1 MVRLLVLAIAAL
13 AVLTAPPGK
22 QLMTA
27 RAARPSPAEAFW
39 RAALPDAPMPE
50 AIRELLHPSAA
61 GTKDPNVNDK
71 PPLPPLNFK
80 YDDYKSSP
88 RNEAAAAPSPE
99 VLRHLAGG
107 ARGDTAASPP
117 TVLCF
122 LLEDAVRV
130 GASLPL
136 RCVPRAAAGAA
147 VDNQHV
153 EGSVRERGVAVAAC
167 HVDRARPGG
176 KYPARAAFR
185 LVDVKPGG
193 AVVVC
198 HAVPG
203 AQGLP
208 VKNDE
213 RPSSA

>member
-1 MVRLLVLAIAAL
+1 MARLLVLAVAAL

-39 RAALPDAPMPE
+39 CAALPDAPMPE
-50 AIRELLHPSAA
+50 AIRELLHPKAA

-88 RNEAAAAPSPE
+88 RNEAATAPSPE

-122 LLEDAVRV
+122 LEDAVRV
-130 GASLPL
+130 GGSLPL
-136 RCVPRAAAGAA
+136 RCVPRAAA
-147 VDNQHV
+147 V
-153 EGSVRERGVAVAAC
+153 EGVVRERGEAVAAAIIAC
-167 HVDRARPGG
+167 HVNRARPGG
-176 KYPARAAFR
+176 DPARTAFR
-185 LVDVKPGG
+185 LVGVMPGG
-193 AVVVC
+193 APVIC

-208 VKNDE
+208 VKNDGS
-213 RPSSA
+213 PSSA